1 MQGCA
6 NILERILYPH
16 DTWDIN
22 SITFSRRFAYLNE
35 KPYNVMDMRK

>member
-22 SITFSRRFAYLNE
+22 SITFSLDLPTSM
-35 KPYNVMDMRK
+35 KSHII